1 MTINL
6 RECVLLIQCNPADV
20 RLISKALTTPSHSV
34 LEVEAVNKVPDALER
49 IRKGGVRSVIVD
61 IEMPEGF
68 ARFEELLSAAP
79 DIPILILSGTET
91 ECIARQAVEQG
102 AHDYML
108 KNQLEEFRLKR
119 VVGSMIALK
128 AKEEAAIQQQER
140 ADVILSCT
148 GDAVLISDAAGFVRH
163 LNEPA
168 ETLTGWFGRE
178 ALGRSLGEV
187 FQTIDATSRQPVG
200 DPLAAATAEKK
211 HVPLCSNCVLV
222 QRNGFEVAIEGSA
235 AHTRGPKGNKTG
247 AIFVFNDISAARAR
261 SLELSH
267 LAQHDFL
274 TDLPNRVLLNDRI
287 TQAISF
293 AARYSK
299 QLAVMFVDLDGF
311 KRINDSLGHTSGDKL
326 LQLVASRLVACVR
339 RSDTVS
345 RLGGDEFVVLLYQVE
360 HAEDA
365 AFISKKILSSLA
377 EPFSIEQKHLD
388 ISASI
393 GVSTYPGDGQDAETL
408 IHKADTAMYAA
419 KKLGRNNCQFFKP
432 EMQARFLERQS
443 LEGSLRYALSRN
455 EFRLHYQPKIDLKT
469 GEITGVEALLR
480 WQHPTRGMIQPLQF
494 VPIAEESG
502 LIVSIGQWVL
512 LQACRQARA
521 CMDAG
526 LPPVRMA
533 VNVSAAEFMAK
544 DFLSGVRAT
553 LISTGVDPHNL
564 ELELTETVLMRDAE
578 SAVRILHALKAIG
591 VQLAVDDFGIGY
603 SSFSYLQRFPLDAL
617 KIDRTFINEISAAGE
632 GATILSA
639 MIDIGLSLKHRV
651 IAEGVETREQLHFL
665 QKKGCSE
672 GQGYLFCH
680 PNIQPSRPK
689 PFFKGDLEAS
699 AQPLKKLKN
708 GTGLGYDDAFHHQL
722 AGGI

>member
-1 MTINL
+1 MKIEL

-20 RLISKALTTPSHSV
+20 RLISKALTTPSHSI
-34 LEVEAVNKVPDALER
+34 LEVESVNKMPEALER
-49 IRKGGVRSVIVD
+49 IRKGGVRSVIMD
-61 IEMPEGF
+61 IEMPEGL

-79 DIPILILSGTET
+79 YIPVLILSGTET

-102 AHDYML
+102 AQDYML
-108 KNQLEEFRLKR
+108 KNQLEQFRLKR
-119 VVGSMIALK
+119 IVRSMIALK
-128 AKEEAAIQQQER
+128 SKEEAAIQQQKR
-140 ADVILSCT
+140 ADAILSCT
-148 GDAVLISDAAGFVRH
+148 GDAVLIGDIAGCVVH
-163 LNEPA
+163 LNTVA
-168 ETLTGWFGRE
+168 EALTGWSCGE
-178 ALGRSLGEV
+178 ARARSIGEV
-187 FQTIDATSRQPVG
+187 FQTIDAISRQPVG
-200 DPLAAATAEKK
+200 DPLTAVVADEGN
-211 HVPLCSNCVLV
+211 VPLCSNCVMV
-222 QRNGFEVAIEGSA
+222 QRSGSEVAIEGLA
-235 AHTRGPKGNKTG
+235 AHTRDRTG
-247 AIFVFNDISAARAR
+247 KITGKVLVFKDVSAARAK

-293 AARYSK
+293 AARYTK
-299 QLAVMFVDLDGF
+299 QLAVMFVDLDDF
-311 KRINDSLGHTSGDKL
+311 KKINDSLGHTVGDKL
-326 LQLVASRLVACVR
+326 LQSVASRLVACVR

-365 AFISKKILSSLA
+365 AFISKKILSSLT

-388 ISASI
+388 ISATI
-393 GVSTYPGDGQDAETL
+393 GVSTYPGDGQDVETL
-408 IHKADTAMYAA
+408 IQKADTAMYAA
-419 KKLGRNNCQFFKP
+419 KKLGRNNWQFFRAD
-432 EMQARFLERQS
+432 MQARILERQS
-443 LEGSLRYALSRN
+443 LERDLRYALSRN
-455 EFRLHYQPKIDLKT
+455 QFTLHYQPKINLET
-469 GEITGVEALLR
+469 GEIAGVEALLR
-480 WQHPTRGMIQPLQF
+480 WQHPMRGLISPVQF

-502 LIVSIGQWVL
+502 LIVPIGQWVL
-512 LQACRQARA
+512 LQACRQSRA
-521 CMDAG
+521 WMDAG
-526 LPPVRMA
+526 IPPVRIA
-533 VNVSAAEFMAK
+533 VNVSAAEFTAK

-603 SSFSYLQRFPLDAL
+603 SSFSYLQRFSLDAL

-651 IAEGVETREQLHFL
+651 IAEGVETVEQLHFL
-665 QKKGCSE
+665 KKKGCSE

-680 PNIQPSRPK
+680 PIIAEKFVEFLKCGVR
-689 PFFKGDLEAS
+689 ES
-699 AQPLKKLKN
+699 AV
-708 GTGLGYDDAFHHQL
+708 H
-722 AGGI
+722 

>member
-1 MTINL
+1 MICGDAVKIEPTV
-6 RECVLLIQCNPADV
+6 CVLLIQCNPADV
-20 RLISKALTTPSHSV
+20 RLISKALTTTSHNN
-34 LEVEAVNKVPDALER
+34 LKVESVNKVPDALER
-49 IRKGGVRSVIVD
+49 IGKGGVRSVIMD
-61 IEMPEGF
+61 IEVPKGF
-68 ARFEELLSAAP
+68 ARFEELLSVAP
-79 DIPILILSGTET
+79 HIPILILGGTET
-91 ECIARQAVEQG
+91 ECIARQAVERG
-102 AHDYML
+102 AQDYML

-119 VVGSMIALK
+119 VVRSMIALK
-128 AKEEAAIQQQER
+128 SKEDAAIQQLER

-148 GDAVLISDAAGFVRH
+148 GDAVLISDADGFVRH

-168 ETLTGWFGRE
+168 ELLTGWSCQE
-178 ALGRSLGEV
+178 AIGRSLGEV
-187 FQTIDATSRQPVG
+187 FQTIDPISRQAIV
-200 DPLAAATAEKK
+200 DPLATAAVEKN

-222 QRNGFEVAIEGSA
+222 QRHGSEVAIEGSA
-235 AHTRGPKGNKTG
+235 AYTRDPRGNKTG
-247 AIFVFNDISAARAR
+247 AIFVFNDISAARAK

-299 QLAVMFVDLDGF
+299 QLAVMFLDLDRF
-311 KRINDSLGHTSGDKL
+311 KSINDSLGHTIGDKL
-326 LQLVASRLVACVR
+326 LQLVAGRLVACVR

-377 EPFSIEQKHLD
+377 EPFSIEHKHLD

-393 GVSTYPGDGQDAETL
+393 GVSTYPGDAQDAETL
-408 IHKADTAMYAA
+408 LHKADTAMYAA
-419 KKLGRNNCQFFKP
+419 KKLGRNNCQFFKA
-432 EMQARFLERQS
+432 EMQARFLERQR
-443 LEGSLRYALSRN
+443 LEGSLRHALSRN
-455 EFRLHYQPKIDLKT
+455 EFTLRYQPKIDLKT

-494 VPIAEESG
+494 VPIAEETG
-502 LIVSIGQWVL
+502 LIVPIGHWVL

-521 CMDAG
+521 WIDAG
-526 LPPVRMA
+526 LSPVRVA

-544 DFLSGVRAT
+544 DFLSGVRAA

-603 SSFSYLQRFPLDAL
+603 SSFSYLRQFPLDAL
-617 KIDRTFINEISAAGE
+617 KMDRTFINEISAAGE

-665 QKKGCSE
+665 QKKGCTE
-672 GQGYLFCH
+672 GQGYFFCH
-680 PNIQPSRPK
+680 PVIAEK
-689 PFFKGDLEAS
+689 FAEFLKGGVRES
-699 AQPLKKLKN
+699 AV
-708 GTGLGYDDAFHHQL
+708 H
-722 AGGI
+722 

>member
-1 MTINL
+1 MKIEL
-6 RECVLLIQCNPADV
+6 KECVLLIQCNPADV
-20 RLISKALTTPSHSV
+20 RLISNALTTTSHNN
-34 LEVEAVNKVPDALER
+34 LKVESVNKVPDALER
-49 IRKGGVRSVIVD
+49 IGKGGVRSVIMD
-61 IEMPEGF
+61 IEVPKGF
-68 ARFEELLSAAP
+68 ARFEELLSVAP
-79 DIPILILSGTET
+79 HIPILILGGTET
-91 ECIARQAVEQG
+91 ECIARQAVERG
-102 AHDYML
+102 AQDYML

-119 VVGSMIALK
+119 VVRSMIALK
-128 AKEEAAIQQQER
+128 SKEDAAIQQLER

-148 GDAVLISDAAGFVRH
+148 GDAVLISDADGFVRH

-168 ETLTGWFGRE
+168 ELLTGWSCQE
-178 ALGRSLGEV
+178 AIGRSLGEV
-187 FQTIDATSRQPVG
+187 FQTIDPISRQAIV
-200 DPLAAATAEKK
+200 DPLATAAVGKK
-211 HVPLCSNCVLV
+211 YVPLCSNCVLV
-222 QRNGFEVAIEGSA
+222 QRHGFEVAIEGSA
-235 AHTRGPKGNKTG
+235 AYTRDRVGNING
-247 AIFVFNDISAARAR
+247 SIFVFNDISAARAK

-299 QLAVMFVDLDGF
+299 QLAVMFLDLDGF
-311 KRINDSLGHTSGDKL
+311 KSINDSLGHTIGDKL
-326 LQLVASRLVACVR
+326 LQLVAGRLVACVR

-377 EPFSIEQKHLD
+377 EPFSIEHKHLD

-393 GVSTYPGDGQDAETL
+393 GVSTYPGDAQDAETL
-408 IHKADTAMYAA
+408 LHKADTAMYAA

-455 EFRLHYQPKIDLKT
+455 EFRLLYQPKIDLKT

-494 VPIAEESG
+494 VPIAEETG
-502 LIVSIGQWVL
+502 LIVPIGQWVL

-521 CMDAG
+521 WIDAG
-526 LPPVRMA
+526 LSPVRVA

-544 DFLSGVRAT
+544 DFLSGVRAA

-651 IAEGVETREQLHFL
+651 IAEGVETAEQLHFL
-665 QKKGCSE
+665 QKKGCTE
-672 GQGYLFCH
+672 GQGYFFCH
-680 PNIQPSRPK
+680 PVIAEK
-689 PFFKGDLEAS
+689 FAEFLKGGVRES
-699 AQPLKKLKN
+699 AV
-708 GTGLGYDDAFHHQL
+708 H
-722 AGGI
+722 

>member
-1 MTINL
+1 MKIEV

-20 RLISKALTTPSHSV
+20 RLISKALTAPSQRN
-34 LEVEAVNKVPDALER
+34 LEVEALNKVPDAVAR
-49 IRKGGVRSVIVD
+49 IRKGGVRSVIID
-61 IEMPEGF
+61 IEMPGEF
-68 ARFEELLSAAP
+68 ARFEELFSAAP
-79 DIPILILSGTET
+79 QIPILILSGTET
-91 ECIARQAVEQG
+91 ECLARQAVEQG
-102 AHDYML
+102 AQDYML

-119 VVGSMIALK
+119 VVWRMIDLQ

-168 ETLTGWFGRE
+168 ESLTGWTCRE
-178 ALGRSLGEV
+178 ASGRALGEV
-187 FQTIDATSRQPVG
+187 FQTIDTISRQAAG
-200 DPLAAATAEKK
+200 DPLATAAVDKK
-211 HVPLCSNCVLV
+211 QVPLCSNCVLI
-222 QRNGFEVAIEGSA
+222 QRSGSEVAIEGSA
-235 AHTRGPKGNKTG
+235 AYTRDPVGNITG
-247 AIFVFNDISAARAR
+247 SIFVFNDISAARAK

-287 TQAISF
+287 TQAISY

-299 QLAVMFVDLDGF
+299 ELAVMFIDLDDF

-326 LQLVASRLVACVR
+326 LQSVANRLVACVR

-345 RLGGDEFVVLLYQVE
+345 RLGGDEFVVLLSQVE

-365 AFISKKILSSLA
+365 TFISKKILSSLA
-377 EPFSIEQKHLD
+377 EPFSVDHKYLD

-393 GVSTYPGDGQDAETL
+393 GVSTYPDDGQDAESL
-408 IHKADTAMYAA
+408 LHKADTAMYAA

-432 EMQARFLERQS
+432 EMQARVLERQS
-443 LEGSLRYALSRN
+443 LEGSLRHALSRN
-455 EFRLHYQPKIDLKT
+455 EFRLHYQPKIDLVT

-494 VPIAEESG
+494 VSIAEESG

-512 LQACRQARA
+512 LHACRQARA
-521 CMDAG
+521 WMDAG

-651 IAEGVETREQLHFL
+651 IAEGVETAEQLHFL

-672 GQGYLFCH
+672 GQGYFFCH
-680 PNIQPSRPK
+680 PVIAEK
-689 PFFKGDLEAS
+689 FAEFLKGGVRES
-699 AQPLKKLKN
+699 AV
-708 GTGLGYDDAFHHQL
+708 H
-722 AGGI
+722 

>member
-1 MTINL
+1 MKIEL
-6 RECVLLIQCNPADV
+6 SGCVLLIQCNPADV
-20 RLISKALTTPSHSV
+20 RLISRALTTPSHSV
-34 LEVEAVNKVPDALER
+34 LEIESVNKVPEAIER
-49 IRKGGVRSVIVD
+49 IRKGGVRSVIMD

-79 DIPILILSGTET
+79 HIPVLILSGTET

-102 AHDYML
+102 AQDYLL
-108 KNQLEEFRLKR
+108 KNQLEEFRLGR
-119 VVGSMIALK
+119 VVRSMIELK
-128 AKEEAAIQQQER
+128 AKEEVAIQQQQR

-148 GDAVLISDAAGFVRH
+148 GDAVLISDVAGFVSH

-168 ETLTGWFGRE
+168 ELLTGWSCQE
-178 ALGRSLGEV
+178 AIGRSLDEV
-187 FQTIDATSRQPVG
+187 FQTIDSISRHAVG
-200 DPLAAATAEKK
+200 DPLATAAVDKK
-211 HVPLCSNCVLV
+211 YVPLCSNCVLV
-222 QRNGFEVAIEGSA
+222 QRHGFEVAIEGSA
-235 AHTRGPKGNKTG
+235 AYTRDRVGNING
-247 AIFVFNDISAARAR
+247 SIFVFNDVSAARAK

-311 KRINDSLGHTSGDKL
+311 KRINDSLGHTVGDKL
-326 LQLVASRLVACVR
+326 LQSVASRLVACVR

-408 IHKADTAMYAA
+408 LHKADTAMYAA
-419 KKLGRNNCQFFKP
+419 KKLGRNNCQFFRAD
-432 EMQARFLERQS
+432 MQARFLERQS
-443 LEGSLRYALSRN
+443 LEGSLRHALSRK
-455 EFRLHYQPKIDLKT
+455 EFTLHYQPKIDLKT
-469 GEITGVEALLR
+469 GEIAGVEALLR
-480 WQHPTRGMIQPLQF
+480 WKHPTRGLISPLQF
-494 VPIAEESG
+494 VPIAEETG
-502 LIVSIGQWVL
+502 LIVPIGQWVL
-512 LQACRQARA
+512 LQACRQTRA
-521 CMDAG
+521 WMDAG

-544 DFLSGVRAT
+544 DFLSGVRAA

-651 IAEGVETREQLHFL
+651 IAEGVETVEQLKFL
-665 QKKGCSE
+665 KKKGCSE

-680 PNIQPSRPK
+680 PIIAEK
-689 PFFKGDLEAS
+689 FAEFLKGGVRES
-699 AQPLKKLKN
+699 AV
-708 GTGLGYDDAFHHQL
+708 H
-722 AGGI
+722 

>member
-1 MTINL
+1 MPRDEEYRAYDESCYRMKIEP

-20 RLISKALTTPSHSV
+20 RLISKALTTHSHRT
-34 LEVEAVNKVPDALER
+34 LEVESVNKVPDALER
-49 IRKGGVRSVIVD
+49 IGQGGVRAVIMD

-68 ARFEELLSAAP
+68 ASFEELLSSTP
-79 DIPILILSGTET
+79 HMPVLILSGTET

-102 AHDYML
+102 AQDYLL
-108 KNQLEEFRLKR
+108 KNQLEEFRLGR
-119 VVGSMIALK
+119 VVRTMIELK
-128 AKEEAAIQQQER
+128 AKEEAAIQQQQR

-148 GDAVLISDAAGFVRH
+148 GDAVLISDVAGFVRH

-168 ETLTGWFGRE
+168 ELLTGWSCQE
-178 ALGRSLGEV
+178 AIGRSLDEV
-187 FQTIDATSRQPVG
+187 FQTIDPISRQAVG
-200 DPLAAATAEKK
+200 DPLATAAVDKK
-211 HVPLCSNCVLV
+211 YVSLCSNCVLV
-222 QRNGFEVAIEGSA
+222 QRHGFEVAIEGSA
-235 AHTRGPKGNKTG
+235 AYTRDRLGNING
-247 AIFVFNDISAARAR
+247 SIFVFNDISAARAK

-408 IHKADTAMYAA
+408 LHKADTAMYAA
-419 KKLGRNNCQFFKP
+419 KKLGRNNCQFFRAD
-432 EMQARFLERQS
+432 MQARLLERQS
-443 LEGSLRYALSRN
+443 LQGSLRHALSRN
-455 EFRLHYQPKIDLKT
+455 EFTLHYQPKIGLKT

-480 WQHPTRGMIQPLQF
+480 WKHPTRGLISPLQF
-494 VPIAEESG
+494 VPIAEETG
-502 LIVSIGQWVL
+502 LIVPIGQWVL
-512 LQACRQARA
+512 LQACRQSRA
-521 CMDAG
+521 WMDAG

-544 DFLSGVRAT
+544 DFLSGVRAA
-553 LISTGVDPHNL
+553 LISTGVDPHHL

-651 IAEGVETREQLHFL
+651 IAEGVETVEQLHFL

-680 PNIQPSRPK
+680 PIIAEK
-689 PFFKGDLEAS
+689 FAEFLES
-699 AQPLKKLKN
+699 
-708 GTGLGYDDAFHHQL
+708 GTRESVVH
-722 AGGI
+722 

>member
-1 MTINL
+1 VKIEL
-6 RECVLLIQCNPADV
+6 RECVLLIQCNSADV
-20 RLISKALTTPSHSV
+20 RLISKALTTPSHRI
-34 LEVEAVNKVPDALER
+34 LEVESVNKVPDALER
-49 IRKGGVRSVIVD
+49 IRKGGVRTVIMD

-68 ARFEELLSAAP
+68 ARFEELFSAAP
-79 DIPILILSGTET
+79 HIPILILSGTET

-102 AHDYML
+102 AQDYML

-119 VVGSMIALK
+119 MVRSMIDLK
-128 AKEEAAIQQQER
+128 AREEAAIQQQER

-148 GDAVLISDAAGFVRH
+148 GDAVLVSDVAGFVRH

-168 ETLTGWFGRE
+168 ESLTGWSCRE

-187 FQTIDATSRQPVG
+187 FQTIDSISRQTVG
-200 DPLAAATAEKK
+200 DPLATADVDKK
-211 HVPLCSNCVLV
+211 HVPLCSNCVLI
-222 QRNGFEVAIEGSA
+222 QRNGVEVAIEGSA
-235 AHTRGPKGNKTG
+235 AYTRDPVGNITG
-247 AIFVFNDISAARAR
+247 SIFVFNDISAARAK

-299 QLAVMFVDLDGF
+299 QLAVMFVDLDDF
-311 KRINDSLGHTSGDKL
+311 KRINDSLGHTTGDKL
-326 LQLVASRLVACVR
+326 LQSVASRLVACVR

-377 EPFSIEQKHLD
+377 EPFSVEQKYVD
-388 ISASI
+388 INASI
-393 GVSTYPGDGQDAETL
+393 GVSTYPDDGQDAETL
-408 IHKADTAMYAA
+408 VHKADTAMYAA
-419 KKLGRNNCQFFKP
+419 KKLGRNNCQFFRAD
-432 EMQARFLERQS
+432 MQARFLERQS
-443 LEGSLRYALSRN
+443 LEGSLRFALSRN
-455 EFRLHYQPKIDLKT
+455 EFTLHYQPKIDLKT
-469 GEITGVEALLR
+469 GEIAGVEALLR
-480 WQHPTRGMIQPLQF
+480 WKHPTRGMIPPLQF
-494 VPIAEESG
+494 IPIAEESG
-502 LIVSIGQWVL
+502 LIVPIGQWVL

-521 CMDAG
+521 WTDAG

-544 DFLSGVRAT
+544 DFLSGVRAA

-651 IAEGVETREQLHFL
+651 IAEGVETLEQLHFL

-680 PNIQPSRPK
+680 PIIAEKFAEFLKSGAR
-689 PFFKGDLEAS
+689 ES
-699 AQPLKKLKN
+699 AVQ
-708 GTGLGYDDAFHHQL
+708 
-722 AGGI
+722 

>member
-1 MTINL
+1 MKIEP

-20 RLISKALTTPSHSV
+20 RLISKALIAPPHRI
-34 LEVEAVNKVPDALER
+34 LEVESVNKVPDALER
-49 IRKGGVRSVIVD
+49 IGQGGVRTVIMD
-61 IEMPEGF
+61 IEMPDGF
-68 ARFEELLSAAP
+68 ARFEELFSAAP
-79 DIPILILSGTET
+79 IPILILSGTET
-91 ECIARQAVEQG
+91 ECIARQAVEHG
-102 AHDYML
+102 AQDYIL
-108 KNQLEEFRLKR
+108 KNQLEEFRLGR
-119 VVGSMIALK
+119 VVRSMIELK

-148 GDAVLISDAAGFVRH
+148 GDAVLISDVAGFVTH

-168 ETLTGWFGRE
+168 ELLTGWSCQE
-178 ALGRSLGEV
+178 AIGRSRDEV
-187 FQTIDATSRQPVG
+187 FQTIDTISRQAAG
-200 DPLAAATAEKK
+200 DPLATAGVDKK
-211 HVPLCSNCVLV
+211 YVPLCSNCALV
-222 QRNGFEVAIEGSA
+222 QRHGFEVAIEGSA
-235 AHTRGPKGNKTG
+235 AYTRDRVGNITG
-247 AIFVFNDISAARAR
+247 SIFVFNDISAARAK

-311 KRINDSLGHTSGDKL
+311 KSINDSLGHTSGDKL

-377 EPFSIEQKHLD
+377 EPFSIDQKHLD

-408 IHKADTAMYAA
+408 LQKADTAMYAA
-419 KKLGRNNCQFFKP
+419 KKLGRNNCQFFRA
-432 EMQARFLERQS
+432 EMQARLLERQR
-443 LEGSLRYALSRN
+443 LEGSLRHALSRK
-455 EFRLHYQPKIDLKT
+455 EFTLHYQPKIDLKT

-480 WQHPTRGMIQPLQF
+480 WKHPTRGLISPLQF
-494 VPIAEESG
+494 VPIAEETG
-502 LIVSIGQWVL
+502 LIVPIGQWVL

-521 CMDAG
+521 WMDAG

-544 DFLSGVRAT
+544 DFLSGVRAA

-651 IAEGVETREQLHFL
+651 IAEGVETAEQLHFL

-672 GQGYLFCH
+672 GQGYFFCH
-680 PNIQPSRPK
+680 PIIAEK
-689 PFFKGDLEAS
+689 FAEFLKGGVKES
-699 AQPLKKLKN
+699 AV
-708 GTGLGYDDAFHHQL
+708 H
-722 AGGI
+722 

>member
-1 MTINL
+1 MKIEL
-6 RECVLLIQCNPADV
+6 RECVLLIRCNPADV
-20 RLISKALTTPSHSV
+20 RLISKALTTFAHSI
-34 LEVEAVNKVPDALER
+34 LEVESVNKMPDALER
-49 IRKGGVRSVIVD
+49 IRMGGVRSVIMD
-61 IEMPEGF
+61 IEMPEGL
-68 ARFEELLSAAP
+68 ARFEELLAAAP
-79 DIPILILSGTET
+79 HIPILILSGTET

-102 AHDYML
+102 AQDYML

-119 VVGSMIALK
+119 LVRSMIELK
-128 AKEEAAIQQQER
+128 SKEEAAIQQQEL

-148 GDAVLISDAAGFVRH
+148 GDAVLIGDIAGRVVH
-163 LNEPA
+163 LNTAA
-168 ETLTGWFGRE
+168 ETLTGWSGRE
-178 ALGRSLGEV
+178 AFARSIGEV
-187 FQTIDATSRQPVG
+187 FQTVDAISRKPVG
-200 DPLAAATAEKK
+200 NPLAVAVADKGN
-211 HVPLCSNCVLV
+211 VPLCANCVMV
-222 QRNGFEVAIEGSA
+222 QRSGSEVAIEGSA
-235 AHTRGPKGNKTG
+235 AHTWDRSGKITG
-247 AIFVFNDISAARAR
+247 TVFVFKDVSAARTK

-311 KRINDSLGHTSGDKL
+311 KRINDSLGHTAGDKL
-326 LQLVASRLVACVR
+326 LQSVASRLVACVR

-377 EPFSIEQKHLD
+377 EPFSIEQKNLD

-393 GVSTYPGDGQDAETL
+393 GLSTYPGDGQDAETL
-408 IHKADTAMYAA
+408 LHKADTAMYAA
-419 KKLGRNNCQFFKP
+419 KKLGRNNCQFFRAD
-432 EMQARFLERQS
+432 MQARILERQS
-443 LEGSLRYALSRN
+443 LEGSLRHALSRN
-455 EFRLHYQPKIDLKT
+455 EFTLHYQPKIDLKT
-469 GEITGVEALLR
+469 GEIAGVEALLR
-480 WQHPTRGMIQPLQF
+480 WKHRTRGLISPLQF
-494 VPIAEESG
+494 VPIAEETG
-502 LIVSIGQWVL
+502 LIVPIGQWVL
-512 LQACRQARA
+512 LQACRQTRA
-521 CMDAG
+521 WMDAG

-544 DFLSGVRAT
+544 DFLSGVRAA
-553 LISTGVDPHNL
+553 LISNGVDPHNL

-632 GATILSA
+632 GVTILSA

-651 IAEGVETREQLHFL
+651 IAEGVETLEQLHFL

-680 PNIQPSRPK
+680 PIIAGK
-689 PFFKGDLEAS
+689 FAEF
-699 AQPLKKLKN
+699 LKC
-708 GTGLGYDDAFHHQL
+708 GVREFAVH
-722 AGGI
+722 